1 MAVITMSERKLGR
14 LRVLIDVAD
23 GKLSV
28 TDPESLLGLRRRQI
42 FRLLAML
49 RDCGFR
55 QIGPRRTVRGSSLA
69 AAE

>member
-1 MAVITMSERKLGR
+1 MITDSPDYRAVGDRGCSDMAVITMSERKLGR

-28 TDPESLLGLRRRQI
+28 TDPEW
-42 FRLLAML
+42 
-49 RDCGFR
+49 
-55 QIGPRRTVRGSSLA
+55 PRRTVRGSSLA